1 MSQSATEE
9 IHFQVLR
16 LLERRPELTQRKLAN
31 ALGVWNRIHG
41 GASVRVAAVIEWI
54 LQVLTYNWSV
64 QA

>member
-41 GASVRVAAVIEWI
+41 RIRSGGPVSEWI
-54 LQVLTYNWSV
+54 LQVLT
-64 QA
+64 